1 MYKRI
6 FWSLTFAA
14 LAGTSAARAGT
25 NDEGHWVTTFTGGT
39 DVIAHGTLQ
48 EHSEGSLARLGGLD
62 TANADDPATTSLR
75 SLSMHDVFRLGPGL
89 GFELGYM
96 ADSSLEP
103 FMKLEYSQ
111 LRGRNERIGELESP
125 ALLAPA
131 GINGKFDDMH
141 SWALNFG
148 SRYFWNDGGTV
159 RPYLAGFMGATRTE
173 AMRTHL
179 SVTGMGNLGEEEL
192 LPQQTRFD
200 AGLEG
205 GVKFQLADNADLRL
219 SVGAN
224 YVDARKKT
232 TDAFAPLGMDSVQVT
247 EQRWSVPVD
256 VGLSYRF

>member
-1 MYKRI
+1 MYRRI
-6 FWSLTFAA
+6 FWPLTFAA
-14 LAGTSAARAGT
+14 LASTSAAMAGT

-48 EHSEGSLARLGGLD
+48 EHADGSLASLGGLD
-62 TANADDPATTSLR
+62 SASAGDPATTSLR
-75 SLSMHDVFRLGPGL
+75 SLSMHDAFRLGPSLGL
-89 GFELGYM
+89 ELGYM
-96 ADSSLEP
+96 TDSNVEP

-111 LRGRNERIGELESP
+111 LRGRNERIGELASP

-131 GINGKFDDMH
+131 AINSNFDDMH
-141 SWALNFG
+141 AWALNFG

-159 RPYLAGFMGATRTE
+159 KPYVAGFLGATRTQ

-179 SVTGMGNLGEEEL
+179 SVNGMANLGQEEL

-205 GVKFQLADNADLRL
+205 GVNIRLADNADLRL

-232 TDAFAPLGMDSVQVT
+232 TDAFAPLGVESVQMT
-247 EQRWSVPVD
+247 EQRWSVPVA
-256 VGLSYRF
+256 VGVNYRF